1 MAHFLVIYS
10 PPRPTFGQD
19 ATEGEAGVIAD
30 HFAYLKRLLAEGK
43 LLIAGPCED
52 SSMGIAIYETKDEEE
67 ARKILAEDPAVTGRV
82 FTAEI
87 KPYRVSL
94 FRK

>member
-1 MAHFLVIYS
+1 M
-10 PPRPTFGQD
+10 
-19 ATEGEAGVIAD
+19 TEEEGRVIAN

-52 SSMGIAIYETKDEEE
+52 SSMGIAVYETRDEEE
-67 ARKILAEDPAVTGRV
+67 ARTILAQDPAITGRV
-82 FTAEI
+82 FTGEI

-94 FRK
+94 FRKS